1 MLKRTQQ
8 LTASAKRPSFSLH
21 LIPLLIKNETQI
33 NTKHDTIAGTLGED
47 TRVTSFLD
55 FTFLKNETEKIILK
69 RPDLETNF
77 FFLIPVVTV
86 QIVASKQNWYY
97 YRKRWENDFTPL
109 LDERHMEH
117 ET

>member
-8 LTASAKRPSFSLH
+8 LTASAKRPSISLH

-33 NTKHDTIAGTLGED
+33 NTKHDTIAGTLEED

-55 FTFLKNETEKIILK
+55 FTFSKNETEKLILK

-77 FFLIPVVTV
+77 EMTTERMKNKRKTDPKTKKKIKFLITSRNPSGDV
-86 QIVASKQNWYY
+86 KY
-97 YRKRWENDFTPL
+97 E
-109 LDERHMEH
+109 
-117 ET
+117 